1 MVMGALLGPSLARQ
15 SNEKREYD
23 SNLEIGLKKGNVKK
37 AFRQRFQGLDEWNE
51 TTQPVGV
58 AWTIVPEHHFLGVC
72 PT

>member
-1 MVMGALLGPSLARQ
+1 MGALLGPSLARQ

-58 AWTIVPEHHFLGVC
+58 A
-72 PT
+72 